1 MEHGTHIVSA
11 SGDGALVGLDNSF
24 SEDFTSTIHSGVLP
38 MKNGRCIANLKEE
51 EKKDSAAAVIHENT
65 ALRGVSGGYLPKE
78 IN

>member
-24 SEDFTSTIHSGVLP
+24 SEDFASTIHSGVLP

-51 EKKDSAAAVIHENT
+51 EQKDSAAAVIHET
-65 ALRGVSGGYLPKE
+65 QH
-78 IN
+78 

>member
-24 SEDFTSTIHSGVLP
+24 SKDFTSTIHVGVLP

-65 ALRGVSGGYLPKE
+65 ALRGVSGGYLPKD